1 MRAELERDFRR
12 FQRELP
18 PGFPGHVRETYGID
32 LTARYLGETVP
43 HPIGKGSGQ
52 LSLNEAQLAADAEA
66 GLAFVVLKTVIAQD
80 EAGTQSMAAWA
91 IHETKMKLEQRRAA
105 SGRTGWTVTWKGRGW
120 DRTLDEYLA
129 LVRAGRDLTRAG
141 SLLVVP
147 SVKYHLPRLE
157 EPFRDAE
164 YRYTTR
170 RLADAWGQP
179 PLLVEKDFSPTLAGD
194 SLAADRG
201 QIVRWLRE
209 VPGRIRSASPGSLR
223 IAVKLMNARFDDDFQ
238 LAMMDACSGADALV
252 VFNRLFDAERGVA
265 YGGWDLSERNL
276 RVLDAIAPR
285 VSAGPPNTPGSPPL
299 TPGLRPLTPG
309 LRPGLCG
316 TGNICSGR
324 LIVDYARR
332 GCESV
337 QLHTFFQ
344 LPLSEYAATRGSR
357 TQRALHALVFH
368 PSDGLV
374 AAMLELEAA
383 GELERRDGALHFL
396 DLASHAHRP
405 G

>member
-1 MRAELERDFRR
+1 MSSEIERDFER
-12 FQRELP
+12 FKRELP
-18 PGFPGHVRETYGID
+18 PGFPDHVRETYGID

-209 VPGRIRSASPGSLR
+209 VPVRIRSASPGPVR

-238 LAMMDACSGADALV
+238 LAMMAACTGADALV
-252 VFNRLFDAERGVA
+252 VFNRLFDSERSVA
-265 YGGWDLSERNL
+265 YGGWDLSDRNL
-276 RVLDAIAPR
+276 RVLDSYRPLPPSTAPY
-285 VSAGPPNTPGSPPL
+285 
-299 TPGLRPLTPG
+299 RPLT
-309 LRPGLCG
+309 G

-324 LIVDYARR
+324 MILEYARR

-337 QLHTFFQ
+337 QMHTFFQ
-344 LPLSEYAATRGSR
+344 LPLSEYPATHGSR
-357 TQRALHALVFH
+357 VQRALHALVFH
-368 PSDGLV
+368 PRDGLIAV
-374 AAMLELEAA
+374 ILEREAR
-383 GELERRDGALHFL
+383 GELERQGGELRFL
-396 DLASHAHRP
+396 DLRAHAHRA

>member
-1 MRAELERDFRR
+1 VRAELERDFRR

-276 RVLDAIAPR
+276 RVLDLLR
-285 VSAGPPNTPGSPPL
+285 GS
-299 TPGLRPLTPG
+299 PG

-344 LPLSEYAATRGSR
+344 LPLSQYAATRGSR

-396 DLASHAHRP
+396 DLATGAHRP

>member
-1 MRAELERDFRR
+1 MRAQLARDFER
-12 FQRELP
+12 FGRSLP
-18 PGFPGHVRETYGID
+18 RDFAAHVHETYRID
-32 LTARYLGETVP
+32 LSAHYLGELLR
-43 HPIGKGSGQ
+43 HPVGKGSGQ
-52 LSLNEAQLAADAEA
+52 LSLNETQLAADAEA

-80 EAGTQSMAAWA
+80 EAGSQSMAAWA
-91 IHETKMKLEQRRAA
+91 VHETKMTVERRRAA
-105 SGRTGWTVTWKGRGW
+105 SNRRGWAGTWKGRGW
-120 DRTLDEYLA
+120 DRSLDEYLA
-129 LVRAGRDLTRAG
+129 LVRAGRDLTRARR
-141 SLLVVP
+141 LLVLP
-147 SVKYHLPRLE
+147 SVKYHLPRLQ

-170 RLADAWGQP
+170 RLADAWGEP

-276 RVLDAIAPR
+276 RVLDLLAPR
-285 VSAGPPNTPGSPPL
+285 VSAAPPL

>member
-1 MRAELERDFRR
+1 
-12 FQRELP
+12 
-18 PGFPGHVRETYGID
+18 V
-32 LTARYLGETVP
+32 
-43 HPIGKGSGQ
+43 
-52 LSLNEAQLAADAEA
+52 
-66 GLAFVVLKTVIAQD
+66 
-80 EAGTQSMAAWA
+80 
-91 IHETKMKLEQRRAA
+91 
-105 SGRTGWTVTWKGRGW
+105 
-120 DRTLDEYLA
+120 
-129 LVRAGRDLTRAG
+129 
-141 SLLVVP
+141 
-147 SVKYHLPRLE
+147 
-157 EPFRDAE
+157 
-164 YRYTTR
+164 
-170 RLADAWGQP
+170 
-179 PLLVEKDFSPTLAGD
+179 
-194 SLAADRG
+194 
-201 QIVRWLRE
+201 
-209 VPGRIRSASPGSLR
+209 R

-238 LAMMDACSGADALV
+238 LAMMAACTGAGALV

-285 VSAGPPNTPGSPPL
+285 VSAGPPNTPGSPPLTPGLRPLTPGLRPLTPGLRPLTPGLRPL

-383 GELERRDGALHFL
+383 GELERRDGA
-396 DLASHAHRP
+396 
-405 G
+405 

>member
-129 LVRAGRDLTRAG
+129 LVRAGRDLMRAG

-170 RLADAWGQP
+170 RLVDGWGQP
-179 PLLVEKDFSPTLAGD
+179 PLLVEKDFSP
-194 SLAADRG
+194 AA
-201 QIVRWLRE
+201 
-209 VPGRIRSASPGSLR
+209 SA
-223 IAVKLMNARFDDDFQ
+223 
-238 LAMMDACSGADALV
+238 
-252 VFNRLFDAERGVA
+252 
-265 YGGWDLSERNL
+265 
-276 RVLDAIAPR
+276 
-285 VSAGPPNTPGSPPL
+285 
-299 TPGLRPLTPG
+299 
-309 LRPGLCG
+309 
-316 TGNICSGR
+316 
-324 LIVDYARR
+324 ARR
-332 GCESV
+332 RGR
-337 QLHTFFQ
+337 
-344 LPLSEYAATRGSR
+344 YASR
-357 TQRALHALVFH
+357 
-368 PSDGLV
+368 S
-374 AAMLELEAA
+374 
-383 GELERRDGALHFL
+383 
-396 DLASHAHRP
+396 S
-405 G
+405 